1 MSEQA
6 SYYRP
11 VKQTEPHSIEE
22 YGDDPVGDEKNWCRS
37 EEGVPDG
44 KMFLIEMSIHGRLLP
59 EPEHKIYLLIDDV
72 LREDTQAVVDLFSPG
87 SSNIW
92 DVAGGDCG
100 EHSTHRV
107 SVPTPP
113 VNIPFFQLKLL
124 KNYQKN
130 VLRWNII
137 SSGVVPDG
145 HLRVLPV
152 SVWRGVILDNLNPVP

>member
-1 MSEQA
+1 MKRTDA
-6 SYYRP
+6 GARKAYLT
-11 VKQTEPHSIEE
+11 VKYFWLKCPYTLD
-22 YGDDPVGDEKNWCRS
+22 Y
-37 EEGVPDG
+37 
-44 KMFLIEMSIHGRLLP
+44 LLP

-87 SSNIW
+87 SSDVW